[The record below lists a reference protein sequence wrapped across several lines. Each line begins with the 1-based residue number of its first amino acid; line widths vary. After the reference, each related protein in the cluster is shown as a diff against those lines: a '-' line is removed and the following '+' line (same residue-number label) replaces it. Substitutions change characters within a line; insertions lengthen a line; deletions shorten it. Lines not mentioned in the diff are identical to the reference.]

1 MNLFIDIKLKQYLKP
16 IFNFIDCYEYEFS
29 EKCTYI
35 IHESSNKPNNCNI
48 VKSNIKKR
56 LGVLKELW
64 SIFIKLNI
72 IVKVHTIDIFTDG
85 SAINAGKESALACG
99 GFYLESFVDLKL
111 DVFIY
116 NINIFSE
123 LYYTSKKLTNFE
135 YKLEEQA
142 IINTE
147 KPANQTNNRGEL
159 IGVCLG
165 LLHIK
170 LLKEIFGKLEC
181 AFKIISDSNYSI
193 KTITEY
199 YPKRLLKK
207 TENELLNCDLLY
219 IAHNLNNSIMWE
231 HIRSHKDKPKC
242 KCNNNDCICENI
254 RKWNG
259 NRIVDEIVKI

>member
-1 MNLFIDIKLKQYLKP
+1 MNLFIDIKLKPYLKN
-16 IFNFIDCYEYEFS
+16 IFIFIDCYEYEFS
-29 EKCTYI
+29 EKCIYI
-35 IHESSNKPNNCNI
+35 THETSNAPKNCNI

-56 LGVLKELW
+56 LGIFKELW
-64 SIFIKLNI
+64 DIFIKLNI
-72 IVKVHTIDIFTDG
+72 IVKIHTIDIFTDG

-99 GFYLESFVDLKL
+99 GFYLESFVDIKL
-111 DVFIY
+111 DTFIY

-123 LYYTSKKLTNFE
+123 LYYTLKKLTNFE
-135 YKLEEQA
+135 YKLEGQS

-147 KPANQTNNRGEL
+147 KSSSQTNNRGEL
-159 IGVCLG
+159 IGICLG
-165 LLHIK
+165 LLHVK
-170 LLKEIFGKLEC
+170 LLKEIFGKLNC
-181 AFKIISDSNYSI
+181 VVKIISDSNYSI

-219 IAHNLNNSIMWE
+219 IAHSLNNSILWE

-242 KCNNNDCICENI
+242 ICRNIECICENI

-259 NRIVDEIVKI
+259 NRIVDDIVKL